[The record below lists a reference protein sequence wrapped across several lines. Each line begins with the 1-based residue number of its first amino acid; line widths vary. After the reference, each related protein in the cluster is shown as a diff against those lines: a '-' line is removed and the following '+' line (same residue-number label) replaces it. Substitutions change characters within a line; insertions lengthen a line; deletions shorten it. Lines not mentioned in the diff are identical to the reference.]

1 MNALHPA
8 HDRATD
14 AAEAEARSW
23 LSALADGEPQAL
35 DAACE
40 HWRDDP
46 DARRTWH
53 AYHVIGDVMRSE
65 ELAASPQ
72 RDAAFL
78 AGLRQ
83 RLAQEPVV
91 LAPAPVAEAPAS
103 WSVPAALVAGFVVV
117 AGVLMVARLGPAG
130 VGAPSTEMAAAAV
143 AQPTAVEARQV
154 ASGQV
159 LIVDPRLD
167 EFLRVHQS
175 AGGNMAAPAPGGT
188 LRRVDVIVPGAAGS
202 R

>member
-8 HDRATD
+8 HDRANE

-53 AYHVIGDVMRSE
+53 AYHLIGDVMRSE

-83 RLAQEPVV
+83 RLAHEPVV
-91 LAPAPVAEAPAS
+91 LAPTPVAEAPAS
-103 WSVPAALVAGFVVV
+103 WSVPAALVAGFVVM

-130 VGAPSTEMAAAAV
+130 VGAASPELAAAPV

-175 AGGNMAAPAPGGT
+175 AGGSMAAPAPGGT
-188 LRRVDVIVPGAAGS
+188 LRRVDVIVPGTAGS